1 VSNITGTQVIG
12 DLLAIPAFLPVTFCT
27 GYLVGWY
34 GNIHRFRER
43 SLVERVFWSL
53 PLSLAVS
60 TIASVLIGKF
70 LSLTAVAVFFVA
82 SALFSIATL
91 GIEWLRRRRSG
102 TEWNFGIQPLGTIAL
117 TIALAFVAG
126 AVLSLVDF
134 QVGQRLYMSLPFYDH
149 GVRVNWSE
157 SILRT
162 GVPPNNPLYFY
173 GQAAR
178 LRYYYFWLVDC
189 AAVSKIWHLDLR
201 AVMTASCIWAGFCL
215 ATIIG
220 LYLKYFLVVGAR
232 LRRQFLVSMYLF
244 TVGGLAVLAIFL
256 KIAFLHQSARAN
268 VWYAIQIPDWWSIL
282 MYYPHHVASLV
293 CVLLAFL
300 LAWLAVH
307 ESSSARGRGV
317 VLIAAASASAFGLS
331 VYVAFAFFLVML
343 AWSAWQLAIEREWR
357 APLVLALGA
366 TGAFILLIPY
376 LRELTA
382 SQGKMSGPGL
392 FSFAIRPTI
401 PTHYLLSLSLFSP
414 FASQHPATA
423 ENIARAIMLMP
434 AYIIELGFFILVLAV
449 FLLPGL
455 RGRGRL
461 TQSQRSLVF
470 IVVVTFPIVSLIQSG
485 VISVNDFGLHSAMF
499 LQVPLLLLAS
509 ELVMSWR
516 LESRK
521 TTDPHLTQ
529 GLPRKV
535 PRWLRSLATLAI
547 MVGIFSTSYRA
558 LALRFFLPLG
568 ESGAKDPK
576 VANVAHLSHKAYISE
591 VGYAHLN
598 PLIPRDAIVQF
609 NAIDPWAFWKNVDL
623 VNVHHQVAMAG
634 GALWCGSELGGD
646 PAGCPQ
652 MVDEINNLYTGA
664 TADQA
669 RSTCRSFAIQYLVA
683 NVYDPVWK
691 DKQSWVWN
699 LTPVVAD
706 PEFRAVDCRNN

>member
-1 VSNITGTQVIG
+1 
-12 DLLAIPAFLPVTFCT
+12 
-27 GYLVGWY
+27 
-34 GNIHRFRER
+34 
-43 SLVERVFWSL
+43 
-53 PLSLAVS
+53 
-60 TIASVLIGKF
+60 VLIGKF

-82 SALFSIATL
+82 SALLSIALL
-91 GIEWLRRRRSG
+91 GSEWLRRRRSG
-102 TEWNFGIQPLGTIAL
+102 TAWNFGIQPLGTIAL

-126 AVLSLVDF
+126 AVLSLLDF

-162 GVPPNNPLYFY
+162 GVPPDNPLYFY

-215 ATIIG
+215 AAMIG

-232 LRRQFLVSMYLF
+232 LRRQFLVSMYLLA
-244 TVGGLAVLAIFL
+244 VGGLAVLAIFL
-256 KIAFLHQSARAN
+256 KIAILHQSARAN

-282 MYYPHHVASLV
+282 MYYPHHVAGLV

-307 ESSSARGRGV
+307 DSPSARVRSV
-317 VLIAAASASAFGLS
+317 VLIAIASASAFGLS

-357 APLVLALGA
+357 APLVLALGG
-366 TGAFILLIPY
+366 TGACILLIPY
-376 LRELTA
+376 LRELTS

-401 PTHYLLSLSLFSP
+401 PSHYLLSLPFFKP
-414 FASQHPATA
+414 FAMQHPAAA
-423 ENIARAIMLMP
+423 ENIARAIMLLP
-434 AYIIELGFFILVLAV
+434 AFIIELGFFILVLAV

-461 TQSQRSLVF
+461 TQPQRSLVF
-470 IVVVTFPIVSLIQSG
+470 IVVVTFPIVSLIQSS

-499 LQVPLLLLAS
+499 VQVPLLLLAS

-521 TTDPHLTQ
+521 TTDPDLTQ
-529 GLPRKV
+529 GLPLKV

-547 MVGIFSTSYRA
+547 MVGILSTSYRA

-623 VNVHHQVAMAG
+623 VNVNHQVAMAG

-652 MVDEINNLYTGA
+652 MIDEINELYTGA